1 MPAAFLLA
9 IILRMSKMSIVSRV
23 LLAAIS
29 LLYPAVVFSCLVIFK
44 VPVRI
49 FSLFIVFI
57 GLLYLL
63 MATSGKG
70 SKESVQERIK
80 KNARLFVCATLL
92 LAAGIFCIAT
102 GRDIF
107 IKLYP
112 VLMNLIFLFSFGS
125 TLFIGPV
132 IVFRFACLADKKLAG
147 SLIAGRVENY
157 CRKVT
162 VVWCVF
168 FILNGAAA
176 LYTVLSKNDKIWSI
190 YNGGISYLLMGILFA
205 VEFAIRKVVN
215 SKMPKYVPF
224 SKFNARSRESD
235 TVLCFEGKWSDK
247 KYLTWGDFLRDSA
260 KMRAFINKFPEID
273 KWILH
278 CDDYWYFLCTFTAL
292 LQCGKEAQLTAN
304 ISPNFI
310 AEIRSVSDGIRF
322 LTDKTETEGTA
333 LKDFD
338 YIPDIIKNSSEP
350 SEEEQINTPEITAD
364 STRIVLYTSGSTGH
378 PKAVMQRLTEFE
390 TDNAFVISKWG
401 DEFLSRKLIATVS
414 QHHIYGF
421 LFTES
426 LPFSLAVPIRRK
438 RIEFPEE
445 FESLDDTSYMIIAVP
460 AFLKRTNMERDGKPL
475 SLMNPFIF
483 TSGGV
488 LLPEVA
494 EETNRIFGFW
504 PMEVYGSTETSG
516 IAYRQSRNGLEWT
529 PFDNAKIWKNESG
542 CLTIISPYIK
552 DSAGFATGDLVDI
565 LDDGRFLLKGRADSI
580 VKIEEKRISVVE
592 VENRIMSTGL
602 VTDCCVVPMSD
613 RRQYLAAAVVLNK
626 KGQEKFKG
634 EEKYIINR
642 YFHDYLL
649 QFFENVV
656 LPKKWRYLDALP
668 TDPQGKKKKPII
680 QMLFAPENPHGIP
693 AETVMS
699 RKENGSITEVQL
711 EVNIPAKSDY
721 FDGHFPQFKLL
732 PAVAQI
738 DLVAHFAQ
746 RYFGTDVS
754 IPDIKRFK
762 FSDKILPDTIVI
774 FKLKFDSEKRKLS
787 FELTDFSE
795 SKIFAT
801 GSYTA

>member
-1 MPAAFLLA
+1 MSEAFYID
-9 IILRMSKMSIVSRV
+9 IILRMSKMNIFSRV
-23 LLAAIS
+23 MLASVS

-57 GLLYLL
+57 GLLYIL

-70 SKESVQERIK
+70 STESVQQRVK
-80 KNARLFVCATLL
+80 KNARLLVSAAIL

-102 GRDIF
+102 GKDVF

-147 SLIAGRVENY
+147 SFIAGRVEKY

-162 VVWCVF
+162 IVWCVF

-176 LYTVLSKNDKIWSI
+176 LYTVLSQNDKIWSI

-215 SKMPKYVPF
+215 SKMPKYIPF
-224 SKFNARSRESD
+224 SKFNANSRKSD
-235 TVLCFEGKWSDK
+235 TVICFEGKWSDK

-260 KMRAFINKFPEID
+260 KVRAFINRFPETD

-310 AEIRSVSDGIRF
+310 AEIRSVSDRVRF
-322 LTDKTETEGTA
+322 LTDKTAAEGAA

-338 YIPDIIKNSSEP
+338 YIPDIIEKSAEP
-350 SEEEQINTPEITAD
+350 SYDEKMSTPEIAAD
-364 STRIVLYTSGSTGH
+364 NTRIVLYTSGSTGH

-390 TDNAFVISKWG
+390 ADNAFVISKWS

-445 FESLDDTSYMIIAVP
+445 FETLDDTAYMIIAVP
-460 AFLKRTNMERDGKPL
+460 AFLKRTNMERDGKKL
-475 SLMNPFIF
+475 NLVNPFIF

-494 EETNRIFGFW
+494 EETSRIFGFW
-504 PMEVYGSTETSG
+504 PVEVYGSTETSG
-516 IAYRQSRNGLEWT
+516 IAYRQSKNGLEWT
-529 PFDNAKIWKNESG
+529 PFDNAKIWKNEFG

-552 DSAGFATGDLVDI
+552 DPAGFATGDLVDI

-602 VTDCCVVPMSD
+602 VSECCVVPMSD

-626 KGQEKFKG
+626 EGREKFKDK
-634 EEKYIINR
+634 EKYLINR
-642 YFHDYLL
+642 CFHDYLL

-656 LPKKWRYLDALP
+656 LPKKWRYLDSLP
-668 TDPQGKKKKPII
+668 TDPQGKKKKPVI
-680 QMLFAPENPHGIP
+680 QMLFAQGNPHGIP

-699 RKENGSITEVQL
+699 RKENDSITEVQL
-711 EVNIPAKSDY
+711 EVNIPATSDY

-746 RYFGTDVS
+746 RYFGTDLS
-754 IPDIKRFK
+754 IQEIKRFK
-762 FSDKILPDTIVI
+762 FSEKILPDTIVI
-774 FKLKFDSEKRKLS
+774 FSLKYDSQKRKAS
-787 FELTDFSE
+787 FKLTDFSE
-795 SKIFAT
+795 SRIFAT